1 MKASRIIRIIF
12 GFILIGIFAAYMYM
26 HDANWIH
33 SEDIGTLV
41 MAESVPAPAE
51 TSEPEMPAE
60 TPEPTPEATPEPTL
74 DPNSPEARALELGLP
89 APPDIDINSW
99 EYILANADNSIAEY
113 APPELVT
120 LGSRSQQFD
129 SRIADALN
137 AMAEDTIAQ
146 GLTVCL
152 SSGYRDYNT
161 QAANFKRVCE
171 KNGISDGKDS
181 QGFYIT
187 MPAGHSEHQTGLCC
201 DITDVFYETKN
212 RSIENT
218 AMFQYMVQHCD
229 DFGFILRFPDGKE
242 SITGVM
248 YEPWHFRYVGV
259 EAAHYIMQNDLTLE
273 EFVALYK

>member
-12 GFILIGIFAAYMYM
+12 GLILLGIFAAYMYM
-26 HDANWIH
+26 HNANWIK
-33 SEDIGTLV
+33 SEDIGKL
-41 MAESVPAPAE
+41 AASAPTE
-51 TSEPEMPAE
+51 TTSEPEAVVE
-60 TPEPTPEATPEPTL
+60 TPAPEVTEEPLPTPEPTL

-99 EYILANADNSIAEY
+99 EFILANADNSIAEY
-113 APPELVT
+113 APPDIT
-120 LGSRSQQFD
+120 WIDGQGFD
-129 SRIADALN
+129 SRIVDALN
-137 AMAEDTIAQ
+137 AMAEDTRAQ
-146 GLTVCL
+146 GLSVYL

-161 QAANFKRVCE
+161 QAANFRRVCE
-171 KNGISDGKDS
+171 KNGISDGKDA

-187 MPAGHSEHQTGLCC
+187 MPAGTSEHQTGLCC
-201 DITDVFYETKN
+201 DITDRYYETKN

-259 EAAHYIMQNDLTLE
+259 EAAHYIMQNDLTFE
-273 EFVALYK
+273 EFVTLYK

>member
-12 GFILIGIFAAYMYM
+12 GLILLGIFAAYMYM
-26 HDANWIH
+26 HNANWIK
-33 SEDIGTLV
+33 SEDIGKL
-41 MAESVPAPAE
+41 ADSAPIE
-51 TSEPEMPAE
+51 TAPEPEAAVE
-60 TPEPTPEATPEPTL
+60 TPEPEITEEPVATPEPTL

-99 EYILANADNSIAEY
+99 EFILANADNSIAEY
-113 APPELVT
+113 APPDIT
-120 LGSRSQQFD
+120 WIDGQGFD
-129 SRIADALN
+129 SRIVDALN
-137 AMAEDTIAQ
+137 AMAEDTRAQ
-146 GLTVCL
+146 GLSVYL

-161 QAANFKRVCE
+161 QAANFRRVCE
-171 KNGISDGKDS
+171 KNGISDGKDA

-187 MPAGHSEHQTGLCC
+187 MPAGTSEHQTGLCC
-201 DITDVFYETKN
+201 DITDRYYETKN

-259 EAAHYIMQNDLTLE
+259 EAAHYIMQNDLTFE
-273 EFVALYK
+273 EFVTLYK